1 MKMIG
6 RATNPEV
13 LTASTQASFRNTG
26 ASDTL
31 RYPASASGLLIRL
44 VAVVEED
51 GVAVGVAEPRPMAD
65 A

>member
-26 ASDTL
+26 ALKSL
-31 RYPASASGLLIRL
+31 PAETFAVPPCRGSAY
-44 VAVVEED
+44 
-51 GVAVGVAEPRPMAD
+51 
-65 A
+65 